1 MDPVQRAEELTWY
14 HSLELVPGYVT
25 PGMFDLRGVVHRYGL
40 PERMD
45 GMRAL
50 DVGTWD
56 GFWAF
61 EMERRGAEV
70 VALDLDDE
78 RDLDWPADRRPDTFP
93 KTPRGA
99 GFALAKETF
108 GSKVERVN
116 RSIYR
121 ALPEDLGM
129 FDLVFCG
136 SVLIHLRD
144 QALAIER
151 IANLCRGTFI
161 SVESFDPLLNLLP
174 FPVARWRAARD
185 AAVVF
190 WEPNVRAW
198 KGMLTTAGFERIDE
212 RGRFKLQARAGW
224 SVRHV
229 ALAAHKPGAAP
240 RTSAP

>member
-1 MDPVQRAEELTWY
+1 MDAVERAKELNWY
-14 HSLELVPGYVT
+14 HSLELAPGYVT
-25 PGMFDLRGVVHRYGL
+25 PGMFDLRSVVQRYGL
-40 PERMD
+40 PENMD

-61 EMERRGAEV
+61 EMERRGAQV

-78 RDLDWPADRRPDTFP
+78 RDLDWPADRRPASFP
-93 KTPRGA
+93 ETPRGA
-99 GFALAKETF
+99 GFALAKEVF
-108 GSKVERVN
+108 ESKVERVN
-116 RSIYR
+116 RSIYH
-121 ALPEDLGM
+121 ALPEDLGT

-151 IANLCRGTFI
+151 IANLCSGTFI
-161 SVESFDPLLNLLP
+161 SVESFDPFLNLLP
-174 FPVARWRAARD
+174 FAVARWRAARD

-198 KGMLTTAGFERIDE
+198 KGMLKTAGFDRIDE

-229 ALAAHKPGAAP
+229 ALAAHKPGA
-240 RTSAP
+240 SALAATP